1 MRGTANKFPTT
12 RHYGMHNMRA
22 GREVCTAINVH
33 FIGEV
38 GRGFRRLDEGL
49 APAVYARNRVNEIV
63 VEENGCRK
71 FLREEREREN
81 RDNEIIVTRS

>member
-1 MRGTANKFPTT
+1 
-12 RHYGMHNMRA
+12 MRA

-49 APAVYARNRVNEIV
+49 APAVYARNRVNGIV

-81 RDNEIIVTRS
+81 RDNEIIVTK

>member
-1 MRGTANKFPTT
+1 M
-12 RHYGMHNMRA
+12 
-22 GREVCTAINVH
+22 
-33 FIGEV
+33 FIFNGEV

-63 VEENGCRK
+63 VEENGRRK

-81 RDNEIIVTRS
+81 RDNEIIVTK